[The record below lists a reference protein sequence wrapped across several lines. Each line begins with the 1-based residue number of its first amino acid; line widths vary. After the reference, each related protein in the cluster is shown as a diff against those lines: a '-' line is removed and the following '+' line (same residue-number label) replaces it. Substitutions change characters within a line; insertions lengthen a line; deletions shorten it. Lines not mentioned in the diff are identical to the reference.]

1 MLQSTGSQRHTTERL
16 NKREPANKPAEN
28 QRPFTK
34 AAEYVPRALCQG
46 PHFKT

>member
-16 NKREPANKPAEN
+16 NKRESANKPAEN

-34 AAEYVPRALCQG
+34 AAEHVPRALCQG
-46 PHFKT
+46 LNFKT